1 MKKIMFIMAVLTA
14 ILSTQTLDTK
24 AAYPT
29 YTITQSSS
37 PINKSMLKFST
48 YNTYTKQYYVLRS
61 YLEELEKKGGGTLVL
76 NSGTYTITNTLYVP
90 SNVTLRF
97 KNGVKIMKGTVTGTS
112 QFQAA
117 KSVFQL
123 IRPSRSGKTGVYGK
137 YDGEK
142 NISFIGEGKVL
153 FDMKYFKDG
162 IAIIAGHNQNVKIE
176 NIEFHNMQSGHF
188 IEMDATYK
196 VVIKNN
202 EFIDSKASA
211 NLNKEAINLDTPDKE
226 TQGWSQKWSKY
237 DKTPNKDVLIEGN
250 LFKNLDR
257 AIGTHKYSEGKF
269 HEAVIIRKNV
279 IDKTRRDSIRAMNWS
294 NSIIEGN
301 TIRNVERSGNYS
313 GILASGVKNP
323 LFRNN
328 SFENAP
334 RPIQIFPWKN
344 SGPGSR
350 YAVTYNV
357 MNSPNISALSTNK
370 VKNTTESFIRV
381 NSVYNEY
388 TKNTIKVNCMAY

>member
-1 MKKIMFIMAVLTA
+1 MKKLICLLVALFTFWFVH
-14 ILSTQTLDTK
+14 TLDAE

-29 YTITQSSS
+29 YTINSSS
-37 PINKSMLKFST
+37 NPMDKTMLKYST

-61 YLEELEKKGGGTLVL
+61 YLEELEKKGGGTLIL

-97 KNGVKIMKGTVTGTS
+97 KNGVKIVKGTVTGTS
-112 QFQAA
+112 QFGAA
-117 KSVFQL
+117 KSVFQF

-153 FDMKYFKDG
+153 FDMKYLKDG
-162 IAIIAGHNQNVKIE
+162 IAIIAGHNQNIKIE

-196 VVIKNN
+196 AVIKNN
-202 EFIDSKASA
+202 EFIDSKASV
-211 NLNKEAINLDTPDKE
+211 NKNKEAINLDTPDKV

-237 DKTPNKDVLIEGN
+237 DKTPNKNVIIEGN
-250 LFKNLDR
+250 TFKNLDR
-257 AIGTHKYSEGKF
+257 AIGTHKYSEGKY
-269 HEAVIIRKNV
+269 HDGVVIRKNL

-301 TIRNVERSGNYS
+301 TFRNIEKTGNYS

-323 LFRNN
+323 MFKNN
-328 SFENAP
+328 IFDNMP

-344 SGPGSR
+344 SGPGSV
-350 YAVTYNV
+350 YAVTYNTI
-357 MNSPNISALSTNK
+357 SSLNISALSTNK
-370 VKNTTESFIRV
+370 VRNTTETFIRI

-388 TKNTIKVNCMAY
+388 TKNTIKVNCIAY